1 MFQDKVFNIVSRA
14 KMSKLE
20 TLNAFVWNNTAT
32 GLQTFLNMVGET
44 LESLQFT
51 VQYRMLFMR
60 RWFLCLTRFQ
70 GEKMN
75 HTFR

>member
-51 VQYRMLFMR
+51 VQYRMLFM
-60 RWFLCLTRFQ
+60 
-70 GEKMN
+70 
-75 HTFR
+75 